1 MKKVKSG
8 NRSSAAKGNGAP
20 KNVDEYLAGVPE
32 PARSTL
38 NKIRAAIR
46 AAVPPEATETISYR
60 TAFKYKEVLVWFAAF
75 SNHCSLFPTASVVE
89 AFKNELKGFS
99 TSKGTIH
106 FPTDKPLPTALVK
119 KLVKA
124 RVAQN
129 ASCALTGG
137 NVPCATAFADSHP
150 PRSSPPRARFFRS
163 LLPRNKCRS
172 KSSHPPRNNFFSRSM
187 RRATRSTPAR
197 VTPRNSLGP

>member
-8 NRSSAAKGNGAP
+8 NHRSAAKGGAAP

-38 NKIRAAIR
+38 NKMRVAIR
-46 AAVPPEATETISYR
+46 STVPPEATETISYGMP
-60 TAFKYKEVLVWFAAF
+60 AVKHKGVLVWFAAF
-75 SNHCSLFPTASVVE
+75 SNHCSLFPTASVIE

-129 ASCALTGG
+129 E
-137 NVPCATAFADSHP
+137 
-150 PRSSPPRARFFRS
+150 
-163 LLPRNKCRS
+163 S
-172 KSSHPPRNNFFSRSM
+172 KK
-187 RRATRSTPAR
+187 RR
-197 VTPRNSLGP
+197 

>member
-1 MKKVKSG
+1 MKRVKSG
-8 NRSSAAKGNGAP
+8 SRSSAAKGSGAP

-38 NKIRAAIR
+38 NKMRAAIR
-46 AAVPPEATETISYR
+46 SAVPPEATETISYGMP
-60 TAFKYKEVLVWFAAF
+60 AFKHKGVLVWFAAF
-75 SNHCSLFPTASVVE
+75 STHCSLFPTAAVIE

-129 ASCALTGG
+129 E
-137 NVPCATAFADSHP
+137 
-150 PRSSPPRARFFRS
+150 
-163 LLPRNKCRS
+163 
-172 KSSHPPRNNFFSRSM
+172 SRK
-187 RRATRSTPAR
+187 RR
-197 VTPRNSLGP
+197 

>member
-8 NRSSAAKGNGAP
+8 NRRSAAKGNGAA

-38 NKIRAAIR
+38 NKMRAAIR
-46 AAVPPEATETISYR
+46 SAVPPKATETISYR
-60 TAFKYKEVLVWFAAF
+60 IPAFKYKGVPVWFAAF

-89 AFKNELKGFS
+89 TFKKELKGFS

-106 FPTDKPLPTALVK
+106 FPTDKPLPTALIK

-129 ASCALTGG
+129 E
-137 NVPCATAFADSHP
+137 
-150 PRSSPPRARFFRS
+150 
-163 LLPRNKCRS
+163 S
-172 KSSHPPRNNFFSRSM
+172 KK
-187 RRATRSTPAR
+187 RR
-197 VTPRNSLGP
+197 